1 MGWVPVT
8 SPALTLTVYGTPG
21 PQGSKN
27 RNAAGALYESS
38 AAVKPWREAV
48 KSAALDALHHD
59 DGWTA
64 LACPVLLDVTFSLCR
79 PKHHYGTGR
88 NAGQLKPSAPYFP
101 TGKPDLD
108 KLVRSTQD
116 ALKDAGVLADD
127 SCVTD
132 VRTGKRFVLTGEDT
146 LRTPGAVIRVW
157 RLNDPS
163 KEPTP

>member
-1 MGWVPVT
+1 MT
-8 SPALTLTVYGTPG
+8 APALKLTVYGTPG

-38 AAVKPWREAV
+38 AKVKPWREAV
-48 KSAALDALHHD
+48 KTAALDALHHD
-59 DGWTA
+59 DAWTA
-64 LACPVLLDVTFSLCR
+64 LADAVWLDVQFSLRR
-79 PKHHYGTGR
+79 PKHHYGTGK
-88 NAGQLKPSAPYFP
+88 NAGLLKPGAPPYP

-127 SCVTD
+127 SVVASLTTSK
-132 VRTGKRFVLTGEDT
+132 VFVLWGDA
-146 LRTPGAVIRVW
+146 LRTPGAVIKVW
-157 RLNDPS
+157 RLTDFL

>member
-1 MGWVPVT
+1 M
-8 SPALTLTVYGTPG
+8 LTVYGTPA
-21 PQGSKN
+21 PQGSKTRN
-27 RNAAGALYESS
+27 RAGAMYESS

-48 KSAALDALHHD
+48 KTAALNALHHD
-59 DGWTA
+59 DAWSA
-64 LACPVLLDVTFSLCR
+64 LSCPVLLDMTFSLRR
-79 PKHHYGTGR
+79 PKSHYRTGK
-88 NAGQLKPSAPYFP
+88 NAGQLKPSAPLYP
-101 TGKPDLD
+101 TSKPDLD

-132 VRTGKRFVLTGEDT
+132 VHAAKRFVIAGVGADT

-157 RLNDPS
+157 RLTDLT